1 MAEVEAHV
9 SNALDKYEPREITT
23 VLYAMAKL
31 HHRCKKCGECGD
43 TAGTHAVCRLFCM
56 SRTTFAPSMPALVV
70 PMYHTT
76 C

>member
-9 SNALDKYEPREITT
+9 SNALSKYEPREITT

-31 HHRCKKCGECGD
+31 HHRCRKCGKCGD
-43 TAGTHAVCRLFCM
+43 TAGAHAVCRLFLM
-56 SRTTFAPSMPALVV
+56 SQTTFAPSMPALVV
-70 PMYHTT
+70 LMYHTT